1 LTFSSGERPRALWA
15 LLFPYQCVTAVK
27 CRPVLQHCVVI
38 FSGPQG
44 SWILHFNNKVPLMR
58 WEVSVVWYLSLPL
71 MNILNKTE
79 AAIFHCRLCFLR
91 AFPFISFIY
100 YFIII
105 FIFGVTPLYL
115 DVIYTKYVLMCGR
128 CHKIAIIEAT
138 LFVTPLYVRGQICM
152 KSLDTTWQYTLR
164 MIFVK
169 IYPRYDWFLI
179 I

>member
-1 LTFSSGERPRALWA
+1 
-15 LLFPYQCVTAVK
+15 
-27 CRPVLQHCVVI
+27 
-38 FSGPQG
+38 
-44 SWILHFNNKVPLMR
+44 MR

-179 I
+179 IQLLSSLYLFSKSYFQLVSIIMMQVIHLECNDCLHLPIQ